1 MLCQEVSRG
10 PVARATVTWE
20 ILRELASFRTEKGCA
35 VSLYVD
41 LDPSTAPTPA
51 DVETRFDSLLNEAE
65 KKAESRSFGH
75 ERKQALLRDLNR
87 IRVWWDADFD
97 RDGIQGVALFAS
109 SLDVLWRTL
118 PLPEPVACDPAPRA
132 VRPGI
137 CV

>member
-1 MLCQEVSRG
+1 LPTS
-10 PVARATVTWE
+10 
-20 ILRELASFRTEKGCA
+20 RTEKGCA
-35 VSLYVD
+35 LSLYVD
-41 LDPSTAPTPA
+41 LDPSPAPTPA

-118 PLPEPVACDPAPRA
+118 PLPEPVADGVRLSSELYLAPLLQFVGRGDGA
-132 VRPGI
+132 LI
-137 CV
+137 